1 MIDHLGI
8 AVADHAKT
16 RGFYLSILAPLNISI
31 VMEVSAEQT
40 GDQAHTGFGNE
51 GKPFFWI
58 TGRPEN
64 TPSGPGVH
72 IAFTA
77 QSRPAVEAF
86 YHAAIDAGAK
96 DNGAPGLRPHYHEN
110 YYGAFI
116 IDADGNNIE
125 AVCHAPAP

>member
-8 AVADHAKT
+8 AVTDHAKA
-16 RGFYLSILAPLNISI
+16 RGFYLSVLAPLEIST

-40 GDQAHTGFGNE
+40 GDQAHTGFGNQ

-58 TGRPEN
+58 TGGKKEAA
-64 TPSGPGVH
+64 PGTH
-72 IAFTA
+72 IAFGA
-77 QSRPAVEAF
+77 QSRGAVDAF
-86 YHAAIDAGAK
+86 YHAALSAGAK
-96 DNGAPGLRPHYHEN
+96 DNGAPGLRPHFHEN

-125 AVCHAPAP
+125 AVCHAPAA